1 MHYPDVLSR
10 YVSWRYEWREEIAS
24 TTRRYA
30 DVAVI
35 DLDIAVPTRTSG
47 AMRFAPLR
55 GIAIVQS
62 YAQVNTISTE
72 EISIL

>member
-1 MHYPDVLSR
+1 MYYPDVLSR

-35 DLDIAVPTRTSG
+35 DLDIAY
-47 AMRFAPLR
+47 
-55 GIAIVQS
+55 S
-62 YAQVNTISTE
+62 YT
-72 EISIL
+72 